1 MAEENAPV
9 AAAAAAVGDQL
20 QEKPASET
28 PAEQS
33 KAEGNGKAA
42 AAEEPPKAEMKAVVL
57 TGFGGLKSVKI
68 LKKPEPTM
76 GEGEVVI
83 RVKAWWVITVY
94 CRNSINIIVLQSHD
108 AAADSNIWWSNN
120 GSDVLLP
127 KFVRKNRPS
136 ITTFIIIIPRAFY
149 HRID

>member
-28 PAEQS
+28 AVEQP
-33 KAEGNGKAA
+33 KVEGNGKAA
-42 AAEEPPKAEMKAVVL
+42 VAAVEEPPKAEMRAVVL

-83 RVKAWWVITVY
+83 RVKAW
-94 CRNSINIIVLQSHD
+94 
-108 AAADSNIWWSNN
+108 
-120 GSDVLLP
+120 
-127 KFVRKNRPS
+127 
-136 ITTFIIIIPRAFY
+136 
-149 HRID
+149 